1 MDTQRPSMD
10 TQKDV
15 STVFSRA
22 PAGLDAPTVRVEV
35 HLGNGLPAFNLVGL
49 PEAVVRESKERVR
62 AALETAGYDFPQRR
76 ITVNLSPAD
85 LPKEGGRFD
94 LPIAVGILAADRKIL
109 AKSLK
114 DREFYGE
121 LSLGG
126 ALRETRKLLPALIAG
141 AKQGSEMILPAA
153 NALEASL
160 VSGAKLRLVNHL
172 SEVVAALKAT
182 GSPYA
187 PPFTPL
193 DAASGKPSSKPA
205 PDLAEVRGQYAGKR
219 ALEIA
224 AAGEHGL
231 ILIGPPGSGKTLL
244 AQRLPSLLPPLSR
257 QEILEVAS
265 LESAAG
271 RKPTVGGRRP
281 FRCPQHTASMAALIG
296 GGAMRPGE
304 LSLAHL
310 GVLFLDELPE
320 FPRNALE
327 ALREPL
333 ESGTVTLSR
342 LKRTC
347 EFPARFQLVAAMNPC
362 PCGYAGDARGRCHCT
377 AEQVARY
384 RNRISGPLIDRI
396 DIHVE
401 LLPLP
406 VDQLLGEERG
416 PSGVRGP
423 GENSAAVSERV
434 AAARALQWERQG
446 KLNARLTSAEIT
458 RFCGL
463 AKDSRML
470 LAAAIERLGLSARAY
485 HRVLKVARTC
495 ADLAGETDIRL
506 MDVAEAVKLR
516 TLDRAS

>member
-1 MDTQRPSMD
+1 MDTHR
-10 TQKDV
+10 DV

-22 PAGLDAPTVRVEV
+22 PAGLEAPMVRVEV
-35 HLGNGLPAFNLVGL
+35 HLGTGLPAFNLVGL

-62 AALETAGYDFPQRR
+62 AALVTAGYEFPQRR

-94 LPIAVGILAADRKIL
+94 LPIAVGILAAEHRIL
-109 AKSLK
+109 PQALK

-141 AKQGSEMILPAA
+141 AKSRNEMILPAA

-160 VSGAKLRLVNHL
+160 VSGAKLRLANHL
-172 SEVVAALKAT
+172 SEVVAALKGKGKLYAL
-182 GSPYA
+182 PYA
-187 PPFTPL
+187 GAEPENL
-193 DAASGKPSSKPA
+193 RGARKPI

-231 ILIGPPGSGKTLL
+231 LMIGPPGAGKTLL
-244 AQRLPSLLPPLSR
+244 AQRLPGLLPPLS
-257 QEILEVAS
+257 EPEVLEVAS

-271 RKPTVGGRRP
+271 RRPSIGGHRP
-281 FRCPQHTASMAALIG
+281 FRSPQHTASVAALIG

-333 ESGTVTLSR
+333 ESGAVVLAR

-347 EFPARFQLVAAMNPC
+347 EFPAKFQLVAAMNPC
-362 PCGYAGDARGRCHCT
+362 PCGYAGDPRGRCHCT
-377 AEQVARY
+377 AEQVMRY

-401 LLPLP
+401 ITALP
-406 VDQLLGEERG
+406 VEHLMRDTPEAAE
-416 PSGVRGP
+416 S
-423 GENSAAVSERV
+423 SAVVAQRV
-434 AAARALQWERQG
+434 AVARSRQLERQG
-446 KLNARLTSAEIT
+446 RLNARLTPTDVGRYCVLT
-458 RFCGL
+458 R
-463 AKDSRML
+463 DSRAL
-470 LAAAIERLGLSARAY
+470 LGAAISRLGLSARAY

-495 ADLAGETDIRL
+495 ADLRGDADIRT

-516 TLDRAS
+516 ALDRPSG

>member
-1 MDTQRPSMD
+1 MDTH
-10 TQKDV
+10 KDV

-22 PAGLDAPTVRVEV
+22 PAGLEAPMVRVEV
-35 HLGNGLPAFNLVGL
+35 HLGAGLPAFNLVGL

-62 AALETAGYDFPQRR
+62 AALVTAGYEFPQRR

-94 LPIAVGILAADRKIL
+94 LPIAVGILAAEHRIL
-109 AKSLK
+109 SQALK

-141 AKQGSEMILPAA
+141 AKSRHEMILPAA

-160 VSGAKLRLVNHL
+160 VSGAKLRLANHL
-172 SEVVAALKAT
+172 SEVIAALKGEEKLHALR
-182 GSPYA
+182 YA
-187 PPFTPL
+187 
-193 DAASGKPSSKPA
+193 AAEPENLRSARKPI

-224 AAGEHGL
+224 AAGEHGML
-231 ILIGPPGSGKTLL
+231 MIGPPGAGKTLL
-244 AQRLPSLLPPLSR
+244 AQRLPGLLPPLS
-257 QEILEVAS
+257 EPEALEVAS

-271 RKPTVGGRRP
+271 RRPSIGGQRP
-281 FRCPQHTASMAALIG
+281 FRSPQHTASVAALIG

-333 ESGTVTLSR
+333 ESGAVVLAR

-347 EFPARFQLVAAMNPC
+347 EFPAKFQLVAAMNPC
-362 PCGYAGDARGRCHCT
+362 PCGYAGDPRGRCHCT
-377 AEQVARY
+377 AEQVVRY

-401 LLPLP
+401 ITALP
-406 VDQLLGEERG
+406 VEHLMHDTPDTAEC
-416 PSGVRGP
+416 
-423 GENSAAVSERV
+423 SAVLAQRV
-434 AAARALQWERQG
+434 AVARSLQLERQG
-446 KLNARLTSAEIT
+446 RLNARLTPTEVS
-458 RFCGL
+458 RFCAL
-463 AKDSRML
+463 TRDSRAL
-470 LAAAIERLGLSARAY
+470 LGTAISRLGLSARAY

-495 ADLAGETDIRL
+495 ADLRGDADIRM

-516 TLDRAS
+516 TLDRPSG